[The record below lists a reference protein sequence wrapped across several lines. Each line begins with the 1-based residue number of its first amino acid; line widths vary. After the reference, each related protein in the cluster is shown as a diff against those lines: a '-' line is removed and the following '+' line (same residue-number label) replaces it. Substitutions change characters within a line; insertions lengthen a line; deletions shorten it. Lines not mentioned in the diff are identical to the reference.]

1 MTSSLKLFK
10 EGFIMKVSLFCYYFE
25 DQNGFRKVP
34 FLEYMQ
40 KYSPKP
46 TDSQQELKK
55 KAKKIENIK
64 THLRNLLEKQGR
76 YHEPPYVKEY
86 TNELGILKIK
96 EGKTLV
102 RITFYTH
109 VTLEERKI
117 VLLSVFEKPSL
128 YEKSK
133 KRKVDKEVQKALDDA
148 EYYRDDYLQTGNA
161 KMLSLKEVV

>member
-1 MTSSLKLFK
+1 MVNLY
-10 EGFIMKVSLFCYYFE
+10 CYYFKNQDGIE
-25 DQNGFRKVP
+25 KIP

-46 TDSQQELKK
+46 TDQVKTIV
-55 KAKKIENIK
+55 KKIKNIK
-64 THLRNLLEKQGR
+64 TYLMILLEKQGH
-76 YHEPPYVKEY
+76 YHEPPYIKEY
-86 TNELGILKIK
+86 TNKLGILKIK

-102 RITFYTH
+102 RVTFYTH
-109 VTLEERKI
+109 VTPEERKI

-133 KRKVDKEVQKALDDA
+133 KRKVDREVQKALNNA

-161 KMLSLKEVV
+161 KILYLKEVV